1 MNLLKS
7 RQCRLLALL
16 PLLFGLTGCD
26 QAANQNTLTLWHAW
40 GGAELSTLKA
50 LIGQYREAHPGVE
63 IVALQVPHD
72 KLKDKYLRSAAANGG
87 PDLLIGNGDWSGKLA
102 ESDLLLRTDELFTPE
117 ELARFHPKSLESLKL
132 GGKLYALP
140 ESRETVVLY
149 YNKRLVP
156 RPPATVD
163 EMIATAT
170 AMPNVQYGLVFNTNF
185 YFSMG
190 YFFGHGMRLFDESGT
205 LAIKSAGTQAGLA
218 LVDRLSRTKGILT
231 NHEYAKADSLYKEG
245 QTGMIING
253 PWALV
258 DYQAKLGQDLGLAT
272 LPAVAP
278 GKPAASWVGVKC
290 LMFNNNS
297 DQPHRKLAKDFALFM
312 TTPESQAFL
321 AEKAGHIPAIV
332 DAKLPKDSP
341 LAVFQAQADMGT
353 PANISNEVS
362 LVWDPMDKALRQ
374 VVQHEAGPEAA
385 LAEADSTIRA
395 QLKEMRSQQK

>member
-1 MNLLKS
+1 MKFLS
-7 RQCRLLALL
+7 TRHRRLLALL
-16 PLLFGLTGCD
+16 PLLAGLTGCD
-26 QAANQNTLTLWHAW
+26 QAASQNTLTIWHAW

-50 LIGQYREAHPGVE
+50 LIAKYRESHPAIE

-102 ESDLLLRTDELFTPE
+102 ESDLLLRTDELFTQE
-117 ELARFHPKSLESLKL
+117 ELSRFHPKSLESLKL

-156 RPPATVD
+156 KPPATVD

-170 AMPNVQYGLVFNTNF
+170 GMAGVQYGMVFNTNF

-190 YFFGHGMRLFDESGT
+190 YFFGNGMRLFDDQGT
-205 LAIKSAGTQAGLA
+205 LAIKSAGTQAGLD
-218 LVDRLSRTKGILT
+218 LVDRMSRTKGILT
-231 NHEYAKADSLYKEG
+231 NHEYSKADSLYKEG

-258 DYQAKLGQDLGLAT
+258 DYQAKLGKDLGLAT

-290 LMFNNNS
+290 LMFNNNA
-297 DQPHRKLAKDFALFM
+297 DDGHRKLAKDFALFM

-321 AEKAGHIPAIV
+321 AEKAGHIPAV
-332 DAKLPKDSP
+332 VGAKLPADSP

-385 LAEADSTIRA
+385 LKEADSTIQA
-395 QLKEMRSQQK
+395 QLKEMRAQQK